1 MTYFIAN
8 EFIMILSRLS
18 TDTRQ
23 SYIDN
28 GFPLPD
34 PDNLNFREKKFLSA
48 DDKFPVI
55 RKLTRFIRLKWRN
68 PDVSP
73 PEEKDYLVYYENWF
87 LQ

>member
-8 EFIMILSRLS
+8 EFIMILSSLS

-34 PDNLNFREKKFLSA
+34 PDNLNFRDKKFLSRC
-48 DDKFPVI
+48 DTSGKFPVI
-55 RKLTRFIRLKWRN
+55 RKLTRFIR
-68 PDVSP
+68 V
-73 PEEKDYLVYYENWF
+73 
-87 LQ
+87 